1 MGWDIA
7 PTTPSPH
14 TTGGLPHL
22 HSVAEVPP
30 GPLPELILPD
40 YAGVTFDVV
49 DVFSI
54 ISGGEDSDTPPPRE
68 AALDYDLWFV
78 DLVLGVSTPGVPVTV
93 FVPGW
98 TAATGID
105 DYVARWVPSTPG
117 AWNAVAI
124 DPPAGVPG
132 HDEITEIDAIV
143 AVPEPGTG
151 LLLAAGLIGLA
162 LGRRAMR

>member
-1 MGWDIA
+1 VAA
-7 PTTPSPH
+7 PWT
-14 TTGGLPHL
+14 HL

-40 YAGVTFDVV
+40 YSGVTFDVV

-54 ISGGEDSDTPPPRE
+54 ISIGEDADIGARDS
-68 AALDYDLWFV
+68 ALDYDLWFV

-98 TAATGID
+98 TLATGID

-117 AWNAVAI
+117 A
-124 DPPAGVPG
+124 
-132 HDEITEIDAIV
+132 
-143 AVPEPGTG
+143 
-151 LLLAAGLIGLA
+151 
-162 LGRRAMR
+162 

>member
-1 MGWDIA
+1 VAA
-7 PTTPSPH
+7 PWT
-14 TTGGLPHL
+14 HL

-40 YAGVTFDVV
+40 YSGVTFDVV

-54 ISGGEDSDTPPPRE
+54 ISIGEDADIGARDS
-68 AALDYDLWFV
+68 ALDYDLWFV

-98 TAATGID
+98 TLATGID

-117 AWNAVAI
+117 AWNAIAI
-124 DPPAGVPG
+124 DPPAGIPG
-132 HDEITEIDAIV
+132 HAEITEIDAIV
-143 AVPEPGTG
+143 AVPEPSTG

-162 LGRRAMR
+162 LGRRALR

>member
-1 MGWDIA
+1 
-7 PTTPSPH
+7 
-14 TTGGLPHL
+14 
-22 HSVAEVPP
+22 
-30 GPLPELILPD
+30 
-40 YAGVTFDVV
+40 VV

-54 ISGGEDSDTPPPRE
+54 ISIGEDADIGARDS
-68 AALDYDLWFV
+68 ALDYDLWFV

-98 TAATGID
+98 TLATGID

-117 AWNAVAI
+117 AWNAIAI
-124 DPPAGVPG
+124 DPPAGIPG

-143 AVPEPGTG
+143 AVPEPSTG

-162 LGRRAMR
+162 LGRRALR